1 MASKKNRR
9 ITRKKPRRIPRIR
22 FRRIAL
28 VLAVLAVLSTSVFS
42 LYVALDRSIKNVRVD
57 GAFKRISAVQIE
69 AAITDH
75 LHGGFMSV
83 RVDQLRAGLETHPWI
98 DVARVRR
105 VWPDS
110 LHLVIV
116 EQIPA
121 ARWGDSGLL
130 NMRGE
135 LFIHNVRHA
144 PPELP
149 ALNGPAGSEI
159 EVARRY
165 LGVRGRLLDAG
176 LGLNALRLDPRGSWE
191 LELSNGISVRLGRR
205 DIDRRL
211 TRLIDVVT
219 IVVNS
224 RLNDVAYI
232 DMRYSNGF
240 AVGWK
245 RTSLAANT
253 LEGLE
258 VNV

>member
-1 MASKKNRR
+1 M
-9 ITRKKPRRIPRIR
+9 
-22 FRRIAL
+22 
-28 VLAVLAVLSTSVFS
+28 
-42 LYVALDRSIKNVRVD
+42 RVD

-69 AAITDH
+69 AAIADH

-83 RVDQLRAGLETHPWI
+83 RVEQLRAGLETHPWI

-110 LHLVIV
+110 LHLVVV

-121 ARWGDSGLL
+121 ARWGEDGLL

-149 ALNGPAGSEI
+149 VLSGPDGSEI

-165 LGVRGRLLDAG
+165 LGVRGKLMDAG
-176 LGLNALRLDPRGSWE
+176 MGLKALRLDPRGSWE
-191 LELSNGISVRLGRR
+191 LELSNGINVRLGRR
-205 DIDRRL
+205 DVDKRL
-211 TRLIDVVT
+211 SLLIDVVT
-219 IVVNS
+219 LVVS
-224 RLNDVAYI
+224 RRLSDVAYI

-245 RTSLAANT
+245 RTSLAAIT
-253 LEGLE
+253 TKGL
-258 VNV
+258 VVYV